1 MQHKRRDL
9 TLGGRYRRAR
19 ARLLADAAARRRGT
33 RRRAVPIAL
42 GGTAMIGAMYG
53 LVSANLLAVN
63 FTTMDSTA
71 AIYTNYLEAQQ
82 AAGFMAPGTS
92 TAGGQVVAE
101 LGIKTLNLVGLCV
114 IEQQST
120 PFAMSMVLTAGMP
133 VPDPTAS
140 GSSFDTSTPPPS
152 PYGSSA
158 AAGTVSAK
166 INAAGQVLNPTT
178 DPDIVHGDYGYLNAQ
193 LLTAY
198 GFQVAGLDLGVT
210 ADQVNGPSYAG
221 IGNWPTGSGGRTP
234 TAGDFGIYAGQLNL
248 SGTAANTYGLNLQGS
263 ISLPNLRIRVR
274 PGSLTQAD
282 CS

>member
-1 MQHKRRDL
+1 M
-9 TLGGRYRRAR
+9 
-19 ARLLADAAARRRGT
+19 
-33 RRRAVPIAL
+33 PIAL
-42 GGTAMIGAMYG
+42 GGAAMVGAMYG

-92 TAGGQVVAE
+92 TAGGQVAAE

-114 IEQQST
+114 IKQQST

-133 VPDPTAS
+133 VPDPTGGNA
-140 GSSFDTSTPPPS
+140 FDTSTPPPS

-166 INAAGQVLNPTT
+166 INGAGQVLNPTT
-178 DPDIVHGDYGYLNAQ
+178 DPDIVHGDYGYLNSQ

-198 GFQVAGLDLGVT
+198 GFQVAGLDLGIT

-274 PGSLTQAD
+274 PGALTQAD